1 MLPTLVTAHNR
12 TAQYM
17 TVRFDNAMEMW
28 RLDSDLPGATLDCWR
43 PADLRRQVCAD
54 GPAAGNLLRGP
65 PRWRDPRS
73 GAEDHLFPIQLAVL
87 AHGCLH
93 GSQSPV
99 PRHRPCA
106 KLQATGQAGP
116 GADPPC
122 GRGLGIASVTMVSAA
137 VTAPLF
143 HNPSDPESPIKNLM
157 MEPRNRTLTW
167 DLNGNVSK
175 IECALHSGYITKAKN
190 NRYCQLYMVPSCE
203 VTNYSVTVTMTTGQL
218 FSTSILY
225 PVQEGNPRA
234 AAQHLTCWVH
244 DVDFLTC
251 HWVVG
256 PEAPDDVQYRLYV
269 EDLETYAQWEC
280 PHYGEDPRGTH
291 VRCYFDVTGLF
302 KDFHFLV
309 KGASRGS
316 SIPCSELYVDLMESE
331 RLRLP
336 NITGRC
342 NKSLSIMEWKMT
354 SHFNDRFV
362 YKLQI
367 EKGSDPPYTENLVS
381 ENSFVL
387 YNPGIYTVRLQAK
400 GAFQN
405 VWSEWSAPQ
414 HFGSG
419 GGFFLPASSSFWGSR
434 RPWACGHIPPV
445 SATVSKWLLLRVCVS
460 HLHL

>member
-1 MLPTLVTAHNR
+1 MAWLWLSVVLAPVSALLPTN
-12 TAQYM
+12 Q
-17 TVRFDNAMEMW
+17 
-28 RLDSDLPGATLDCWR
+28 
-43 PADLRRQVCAD
+43 
-54 GPAAGNLLRGP
+54 
-65 PRWRDPRS
+65 
-73 GAEDHLFPIQLAVL
+73 
-87 AHGCLH
+87 
-93 GSQSPV
+93 
-99 PRHRPCA
+99 
-106 KLQATGQAGP
+106 
-116 GADPPC
+116 
-122 GRGLGIASVTMVSAA
+122 
-137 VTAPLF
+137 
-143 HNPSDPESPIKNLM
+143 DPESPIKNLM

-414 HFGSG
+414 HFG
-419 GGFFLPASSSFWGSR
+419 PPSSLRTLSLLGYICKA
-434 RPWACGHIPPV
+434 P
-445 SATVSKWLLLRVCVS
+445 LLRAERYLLQRAGCPRHGHVAARASPSGCLPESLLYARLHVS
-460 HLHL
+460 LR